1 VQQTSKE
8 GKEVAAAVTV
18 EEDFEVVIG
27 IFNKVG
33 VPP

>member
-1 VQQTSKE
+1 VQQTGKE

-18 EEDFEVVIG
+18 EEDFKVVIV